1 MAEVRKLWIP
11 GDGIRL
17 EAALRVTDRPRALA
31 VVAHPHPLHGGTL
44 HNPVIFHSDRELHRA
59 GLTTLRFNFRG
70 TGESEGQHDD
80 GKGETRDVAAAVAWL
95 RGLAPDAPMLL
106 VGFSF
111 GSLCSIRYTLTD
123 PNIRGVIALGLPVT
137 RYAFPELPDLGRPFT
152 VVQAQHDEFGSPD
165 QVREAVQGMKPPAT
179 IITID
184 KTTHLFPD
192 RARDAAT
199 AVVQAA
205 DAFLVNR

>member
-17 EAALRVTDRPRALA
+17 EAALRVAESPRALA

-44 HNPVIFHSDRELHRA
+44 HNPVIFHCDRDLHRT

-70 TGESEGQHDD
+70 TGDSEGSHDD
-80 GKGETRDVAAAVAWL
+80 GRGEIRDVGAAVAWL

-111 GSLCSIRYTLTD
+111 GSLCSIRYALTD
-123 PNIRGVIALGLPVT
+123 HNIRGVIALGLPINK
-137 RYAFPELPDLGRPFT
+137 YPFEELTELRRPFT
-152 VVQAQHDEFGSPD
+152 VVQAQHDEFGTPD
-165 QVREAVQGMKPPAT
+165 QVRDSVRDMEPAAT
-179 IITID
+179 IVTLD
-184 KTTHLFPD
+184 DTTHLFPD
-192 RARDAAT
+192 RARDAAR

-205 DAFLVNR
+205 EAFLANF